1 MRRGVLAVV
10 ILAAAVGL
18 GSWIG
23 LGRPDAAR
31 VRGLPDAM
39 RAKVASADGPTADAI
54 RRRLGI
60 AKARGEEPA
69 EDASGGAAAPADRSL
84 PPSLLERD
92 PSLLPDKREPWR
104 ALNTAASVQK
114 AWMVAEGP
122 RRVPGDGRRLVTL
135 TFDDGPSKQTPAV
148 LTLLARHKVRATFF
162 VIGGYVD
169 GDSPRAEA
177 AKKTLRKIVAAGHLV
192 GNHTYDHAKL
202 TTVTRT
208 QALEEIDRSAAAIEK
223 TLGSRPTLFRP
234 PFGALDAYGEA
245 AVRARGLDLVLW
257 SVEKADMLRDDESAM
272 LRDLASQLDYK
283 EGGVVLLHDVRKS
296 SVHVLERL
304 LDWLALRRWDPK
316 HPKRMGYEIVDL
328 PTYFKA
334 VSADPLPFE
343 TRDELEKVRAERAGK
358 EQSLRR
364 AMRRL
369 RGEEPGDG

>member
-1 MRRGVLAVV
+1 MRLGVLAAV
-10 ILAAAVGL
+10 ILLGAVGL
-18 GSWIG
+18 GSWVG
-23 LGRPDAAR
+23 LGRPDAAS
-31 VRGLPDAM
+31 VRGLPEQV

-54 RRRLGI
+54 RRKLGI
-60 AKARGEEPA
+60 EP
-69 EDASGGAAAPADRSL
+69 PSL
-84 PPSLLERD
+84 PPSPLERD
-92 PSLLPDKREPWR
+92 PSLLPDTREPWR

-148 LTLLARHKVRATFF
+148 LKLLARHKVRATFF

-169 GDSPRAEA
+169 GDSPKAEA
-177 AKKTLRKIVAAGHLV
+177 AKRTLRKVAAAGHLI

-272 LRDLASQLDYK
+272 LHDLVAQLDYK

-304 LDWLALRRWDPK
+304 LDWLELRRWDPK
-316 HPKRMGYEIVDL
+316 HPSRMGYEIVDL

-334 VSADPLPFE
+334 VAADPLPFE
-343 TRDELEKVRAERAGK
+343 TRDELEKVRAEKAEKVR
-358 EQSLRR
+358 RR
-364 AMRRL
+364 APRRAE
-369 RGEEPGDG
+369 GDEPGDG

>member
-1 MRRGVLAVV
+1 MRSGLAVVV
-10 ILAAAVGL
+10 ILASALGF

-23 LGRPDAAR
+23 LGRPDVASAR
-31 VRGLPDAM
+31 RAPEYV

-54 RRRLGI
+54 RRKLGI
-60 AKARGEEPA
+60 DPESGSHDPSVPPGAQA
-69 EDASGGAAAPADRSL
+69 EAPPPSL
-84 PPSLLERD
+84 PPSPLERD

-148 LTLLARHKVRATFF
+148 LKLLARHKVRATFF

-169 GDSPRAEA
+169 GDSPKAEA
-177 AKKTLRKIVAAGHLV
+177 AKRTLRKVASAGHLI

-234 PFGALDAYGEA
+234 PFGALDAFGEA
-245 AVRARGLDLVLW
+245 AVRERGLDLVLW
-257 SVEKADMLRDDESAM
+257 SVEKADMLRDDEPAM

-316 HPKRMGYEIVDL
+316 HPKRVGYEVVDL
-328 PTYFKA
+328 PTYLKA
-334 VSADPLPFE
+334 VAADPLPFE
-343 TRDELEKVRAERAGK
+343 TRDELEKARADKADRTR
-358 EQSLRR
+358 RR
-364 AMRRL
+364 APRPA
-369 RGEEPGDG
+369 RGDEPGDG